1 MLRLI
6 HLLLASSIL
15 SAHETPTTKLTWNRE
30 ISRLFEKR
38 CMSCHQEGG
47 IAPMAFQT
55 FAQTRPWAV
64 AIKEEVL
71 KRTMPPWGAA
81 KGFGEFSNDISLPQE
96 ELNQIA
102 DWAEGGAPEGDAQF
116 RKPNFAVP
124 IWKSPAPPKGAVTKT
139 PAGTIV
145 AIRAATPGKRWAESP
160 DGSVIPLLWQLSEK
174 QRLRQWMVYR
184 ERVKLPRG
192 AVIRGGPV
200 EAIVSPTP
208 LQ

>member
-1 MLRLI
+1 MPRFI
-6 HLLLASSIL
+6 HLFFASVILL
-15 SAHETPTTKLTWNRE
+15 AHETPTTKLTWNRE

-38 CMSCHQEGG
+38 CMGCHQTGG
-47 IAPMAFQT
+47 VAPMAFQT
-55 FAQTRPWAV
+55 FEQTRPWAV

-102 DWAEGGAPEGDAQF
+102 DWAEGGAPEGEAQF

-124 IWKSPAPPKGAVTKT
+124 IWKVPATPRGAVTSA

-160 DGSVIPLLWQLSEK
+160 DGSAIPLVWRLPEK
-174 QRLRQWMVYR
+174 QRLHQWMVFR
-184 ERVKLPRG
+184 EPVKLPRG

-200 EAIVSPTP
+200 EAIVSPAP
-208 LQ
+208 